1 MSRQMLVPNRSDGG
15 RRWTEMDDSRLLEMV
30 KSQVVWTDI
39 AAALNRTFSAV
50 QNRFRFLKSL
60 PENSALEISPR
71 VETRAQEREL
81 EPDLSCG
88 AMSVAARQFV
98 QQLWAEI
105 LRVPTRRHRL
115 PAKVSDEAYAVTGAL
130 IREALQMH
138 WASGGWIRVTVSRV
152 RSVDFGLARESFRS
166 IVECLEECSL
176 LERHVG
182 YLGAPSLGNS
192 TARRG
197 RSVLLRAS
205 RRLVELGAQH
215 GITQAVVATHFPSL
229 RS

>member
-1 MSRQMLVPNRSDGG
+1 
-15 RRWTEMDDSRLLEMV
+15 MDDSRLLEMV
-30 KSQVVWTDI
+30 KSQVGWTDI

-50 QNRFRFLKSL
+50 QNRFRFLKAL
-60 PENSALEISPR
+60 PKNSVLEISPR
-71 VETRAQEREL
+71 VATRAQESEL

-105 LRVPTRRHRL
+105 LREPTRRSRL
-115 PAKVSDEAYAVTGAL
+115 PSKVSEEAYAITGAL

-138 WASGGWIRVTVSRV
+138 LVSGGWMKVTVSRV
-152 RSVDFGLARESFRS
+152 RSADFGVARESFRS

-182 YLGAPSLGNS
+182 YLGAPSLGSS

-205 RRLVELGAQH
+205 RRLVELSAQH
-215 GITQAVVATHFPSL
+215 GITQAILTTHFPSL